1 MTVACEK
8 KKDSSESNKFDN
20 VVIESQQLG
29 VWRLLLASNKGMRP
43 RQYYEEFQTLTPYVI
58 RLFSDVYAT
67 APRLFVLFLFLR
79 IWQGLEEAFLTH
91 LSTRI
96 LRAVSSFVC
105 SKWNF
110 C

>member
-8 KKDSSESNKFDN
+8 KDGSSKPNKFDD

-29 VWRLLLASNKGMRP
+29 VWRLLLASNKEMRP
-43 RQYYEEFQTLTPYVI
+43 SKYYEEFQTFTPYVI

-67 APRLFVLFLFLR
+67 APRLFVLFIFLR
-79 IWQGLEEAFLTH
+79 IWQGFEEALLMH

-96 LRAVSSFVC
+96 LRAVGSFFC
-105 SKWNF
+105 SK
-110 C
+110 